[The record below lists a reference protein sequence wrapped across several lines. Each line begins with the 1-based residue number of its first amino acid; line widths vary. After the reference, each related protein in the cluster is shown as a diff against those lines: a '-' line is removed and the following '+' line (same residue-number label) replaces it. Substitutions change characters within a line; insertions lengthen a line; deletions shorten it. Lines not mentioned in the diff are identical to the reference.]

1 MNKIFTILLILII
14 MFLLVTMYL
23 LWHFVKLKKQY
34 SIFNKNSS
42 GNKNFDKAEDEVE
55 QSRPLNT
62 ENKSIEDE
70 NISENGTEAQK
81 QSKNDNEIMT
91 NKINNEHNLEKEA
104 FVGRSAA
111 NKSKLSNNANN
122 SHEEVIS
129 SKSN

>member
-1 MNKIFTILLILII
+1 